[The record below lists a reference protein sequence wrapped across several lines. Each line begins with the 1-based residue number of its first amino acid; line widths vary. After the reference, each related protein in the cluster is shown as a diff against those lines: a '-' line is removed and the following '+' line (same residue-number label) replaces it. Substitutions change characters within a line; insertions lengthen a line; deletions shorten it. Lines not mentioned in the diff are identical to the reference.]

1 MRLSTQHLSEGFC
14 LKAAVLGNGAAT
26 TFKSLPI
33 ASFAK
38 HAVQAMR
45 MEALVC
51 MVVRTGIDLN

>member
-1 MRLSTQHLSEGFC
+1 MLEVRTVCDARLPDY
-14 LKAAVLGNGAAT
+14 ARAAT
-26 TFKSLPI
+26 IFKSLPI

>member
-1 MRLSTQHLSEGFC
+1 MLEVRTVCDARLPDY
-14 LKAAVLGNGAAT
+14 ARAAT
-26 TFKSLPI
+26 ILKSLPI